1 MVSYNSKV
9 DEPVGENPSS
19 STSSWISHRAY
30 LTPATLKRSKNV
42 DSTSSSKH
50 IPLNLNKTF
59 DRSYKSATN
68 QSSQGFNYNFNDEY
82 DPRFP
87 NEYEKVSKIFS
98 IKSHIKSSTSVPP
111 VAEKPVFMEPTPP
124 IEPEQ
129 RLSGDEMLKRRLE
142 AMAKSDLYSEGVDD
156 TQPQDDQSEAVTTKL
171 EAPEPKRSQPVAMKM
186 MEKMGWKEGLG
197 LGKNEQG
204 MVTPLVAKQTGKNSA
219 IIVNALPKS
228 RGVYTPKTASEPF
241 AAQPQPE
248 GVKSRISVMIFPSKA
263 ELDIDELEE
272 IISEYGS
279 LVNIKVL
286 SEDEHKV
293 VESQPECSELADKY
307 PMESN
312 KFVIC
317 EYETEEQSERLIVAL
332 NGKRVMESHVDI
344 HYFPMEVYK
353 SKLS

>member
-9 DEPVGENPSS
+9 DESVGENPSP

-30 LTPATLKRSKNV
+30 LAPTTLKRSKNV
-42 DSTSSSKH
+42 DSISSSKH
-50 IPLNLNKTF
+50 IPVNLNKSL

-68 QSSQGFNYNFNDEY
+68 HSSQGFNYNFNDEY

-98 IKSHIKSSTSVPP
+98 IKSHIKSSTSVTP
-111 VAEKPVFMEPTPP
+111 VAEKPVSREQVPP
-124 IEPEQ
+124 VEPEQ

-142 AMAKSDLYSEGVDD
+142 AMAKSELYSETVDG
-156 TQPQDDQSEAVTTKL
+156 TPQDDRPEGVTTKL
-171 EAPEPKRSQPVAMKM
+171 EAPEPKRSQPVALKM

-219 IIVNALPKS
+219 IIMNALPRA
-228 RGVYTPKTASEPF
+228 RGAYSPKTASEPTE
-241 AAQPQPE
+241 AQPEPE
-248 GVKSRISVMIFPSKA
+248 GVKSRISIIIFPSKA
-263 ELDIDELEE
+263 DFDMDELEE
-272 IISEYGS
+272 ITSEYGS
-279 LVNIKVL
+279 LVNIRVL
-286 SEDEHKV
+286 TEDEHKV
-293 VESQPECSELADKY
+293 VESQPECSQLVNRY
-307 PMESN
+307 PLESH

-317 EYETEEQSERLIVAL
+317 EYETEEQSERLILAL
-332 NGKRVMESHVDI
+332 NSKKVMESRVDI

-353 SKLS
+353 NKLS